1 MDTVWK
7 TNGVKRVDCCPYC
20 TLAFC
25 SVISISTQGLIT
37 PLHYTMSGAP
47 GSRLRHAPFDWLR
60 LGFSAQPHP
69 KGFAGKQ
76 EEGQPLEPETAHIIP
91 DSRSNPPQP
100 TPTSPVAIR
109 GPDSAGCTVCMSA
122 DEIDSSYMEKSLI
135 SFCINFSSFCPVW
148 VNFQI
153 QLCSWRVEVS
163 PVREAGQDIFTS
175 CLQGQ
180 KHLFIE

>member
-69 KGFAGKQ
+69 KGRAGKQ

-91 DSRSNPPQP
+91 TSISNPLPP
-100 TPTSPVAIR
+100 ESVLHPSGGWTLFS
-109 GPDSAGCTVCMSA
+109 VCMPA
-122 DEIDSSYMEKSLI
+122 DKIYNSYMEKSWSSSSKKRI
-135 SFCINFSSFCPVW
+135 FYDQSIFS
-148 VNFQI
+148 
-153 QLCSWRVEVS
+153 
-163 PVREAGQDIFTS
+163 TS
-175 CLQGQ
+175 ALWIDLQ
-180 KHLFIE
+180 

>member
-1 MDTVWK
+1 M
-7 TNGVKRVDCCPYC
+7 KRVDCCPYC

-69 KGFAGKQ
+69 KGLTGKQ

-91 DSRSNPPQP
+91 DSISNLPPP
-100 TPTSPVAIR
+100 ASPVSIR
-109 GPDSAGCTVCMSA
+109 GLDSTACMPA
-122 DEIDSSYMEKSLI
+122 DETDTSNMEKSL
-135 SFCINFSSFCPVW
+135 SNSCKNRSFCPVW
-148 VNFQI
+148 VY
-153 QLCSWRVEVS
+153 VS
-163 PVREAGQDIFTS
+163 NSALLLES
-175 CLQGQ
+175 
-180 KHLFIE
+180 